1 MRISDWSSD
10 VCSADLDVLS
20 HATEPFFT
28 TKEVGRGTGLGL
40 SMVYGFIKQSGGH
53 IRVYSESGHGTTV
66 KIYLPRFYGPL
77 PDNDTGT
84 EHRTPPICGGDE
96 TVLVCEDD
104 DKEIGR
110 ASGRERVCQYG

>member
-1 MRISDWSSD
+1 MDEE
-10 VCSADLDVLS
+10 VLS
-20 HATEPFFT
+20 HAIEPFFT

-96 TVLVCEDD
+96 RSEEHTSELQSLMRISYAVSFLQ
-104 DKEIGR
+104 KKNTT
-110 ASGRERVCQYG
+110 QQNKYN